1 MVKQF
6 GNCWLYRD
14 KGDGNHYCFSKA
26 RPVLQERDDRTEII
40 WVETTGAGDMVVV
53 KPDAFHKLTPT
64 RLKPGE
70 GPMRA
75 QITIEI

>member
-1 MVKQF
+1 MAKQF
-6 GNCWLYRD
+6 GNCWLSRD
-14 KGDGNHYCFSKA
+14 KRGAFGNVYSLTKA
-26 RPVLQERDDRTEII
+26 RPKLIPNDNRT
-40 WVETTGAGDMVVV
+40 V
-53 KPDAFHKLTPT
+53 KEWDSDVDIDSDIFHKLTPT